1 MDIKGTLWALAV
13 CLLLIIWLMS
23 GCRSGL
29 DRFREN
35 REQRREDRQQWWN
48 QWQDRRDERQQKR
61 DEHHDER
68 KRQSDQDRS
77 DPWWKRRRGN
87 RDASIGSKTVDYHFA
102 EFTTW
107 SIDRLGGCAAA
118 AM

>member
-29 DRFREN
+29 DRFREH

-48 QWQDRRDERQQKR
+48 EWQNRRDQRQQNR
-61 DEHHDER
+61 DEHHEQR
-68 KRQSDQDRS
+68 KQS

-87 RDASIGSKTVDYHFA
+87 RDAAIESKIVGNHFA

-107 SIDRLGGCAAA
+107 SIDRLGGCAVT